1 MNGPLKTIIVGTG
14 GWGRTWC
21 SRTLPK
27 AVEEGAVE
35 VVAAV
40 DVSEESLKTARQY
53 LGLAEHQ
60 CFTDVRAALE
70 KTRPQICI
78 IAAPPHTHE
87 ETAILAMEYGCDVLS
102 EKPIADTLESTLRI
116 VEASRRFNKKMGITM
131 THRFRRPIWTFRE
144 LVRSGAYG
152 ELDYLVMN
160 FNWHRRDGL
169 KERQA
174 QMRNTMLIEGA
185 IHQLDLLE
193 NLAGAHC
200 ESVYMDSWTPK
211 WGNFTGSAQ
220 ALLTMRFENSVRA
233 SYETAWC
240 NASPQHSWEKEYIR
254 AEFEKAT
261 VVLNRGVIE
270 VFLEEENRLKGDPI
284 GRRMEFKENETWGN
298 DYLLAE
304 FISWVHG
311 GQKMETDI
319 ESNLHSMIL
328 LFASIESS
336 ERGIP
341 VHIKA
346 FAQQYGIIGC

>member
-1 MNGPLKTIIVGTG
+1 MNIPLKTIIVGTG
-14 GWGRTWC
+14 GWGKTWC
-21 SRTLPK
+21 TRTLPK
-27 AVEEGAVE
+27 AIQEGMVE

-40 DVSEESLKTARQY
+40 DVNQDHLRIAAQH
-53 LGLAEHQ
+53 LGLKDNH
-60 CFTDVRAALE
+60 CFTDVKAALE
-70 KTRPQICI
+70 QTQPQICI
-78 IAAPPHTHE
+78 IASPPHTHE

-102 EKPIADTLESTLRI
+102 EKPIADTLESSLRI
-116 VEASRRFNKKMGITM
+116 VETSRRLNKKMGITM
-131 THRFRRPIWTFRE
+131 THRFRRPIWTFRD

-152 ELDYLVMN
+152 ELDYLIMN

-174 QMRNTMLIEGA
+174 KMWNTMLIEGA

-211 WGNFTGSAQ
+211 WGNYTGSAQ

-240 NASPQHSWEKEYIR
+240 NASPQHSWEQEYIR

-261 VVLNRGVIE
+261 IVLNRGGVE
-270 VFLEEENRLKGDPI
+270 VFLEEDNRMQGNPI
-284 GRRMEFKENETWGN
+284 GKPVEFKESAKWGN
-298 DYLLAE
+298 DYLLEA
-304 FISWVHG
+304 FIQWVHG

-328 LFASIESS
+328 LFASMESS
-336 ERGIP
+336 KQGIP
-341 VHIKA
+341 VNVKT
-346 FAQQYGIIGC
+346 FARENGRID